1 MFVTVPVIV
10 GLCVY
15 ICVHRAA
22 ERTSAEPSR
31 ELLTVQSA
39 VRCLVAPAEPHP
51 LLLTAG
57 EEHPVNGL
65 CSPVNRNNLFEAVM
79 VYAVTLVVELRMVK

>member
-15 ICVHRAA
+15 VCVRRAV
-22 ERTSAEPSR
+22 ERTLAEPSR
-31 ELLTVQSA
+31 ELPTVQFA
-39 VRCLVAPAEPHP
+39 VRCPVAPAEPHP

-57 EEHPVNGL
+57 EEHPVNSL

-79 VYAVTLVVELRMVK
+79 VYVVTLAVELRMVK